1 MDTVEITFTRMELGD
16 LCEALWEGKKRWAEG
31 TVMRVKLDDQY
42 EDLYEQYQLLKTSQ
56 IAYKRD

>member
-16 LCEALWEGKKRWAEG
+16 LCEALWEGKQRWPEG